1 MTGRWSIGERSRS
14 WYVLLA
20 FTFAMLIPLAPARA
34 ANEEAAAGVANA
46 FTTEEIADGFL
57 KTVFGGEGPT
67 GHDAESRLVHKF
79 TRPVRVYVESRSRF
93 VDRRAEVRAFVRRLD
108 RLVPNLTITN
118 VTRASRSNM
127 QVYLVDRGN
136 YRAVI
141 REVAPAG
148 TDTRFIET
156 NDCSALTGGDKPGVL
171 DHAVVFVVVNEG
183 MSRFRGCMV
192 EEITQSLG
200 PVNDDPSLPFSIYN
214 DTSDVEG
221 FGLFDWFILT
231 TLYDRRIKP
240 AMTQAEVTPLLP
252 PAIGDARKAVRRLVL
267 SGAIRPE

>member
-1 MTGRWSIGERSRS
+1 MTGRRSIVERRPPLA
-14 WYVLLA
+14 VLLA
-20 FTFAMLIPLAPARA
+20 LALAVLVPLAPARA
-34 ANEEAAAGVANA
+34 ADDEAAAGVANA
-46 FTTEEIADGFL
+46 FTTAEIADGFL

-79 TRPVRVYVESRSRF
+79 TRPVRVSVESRSRF

-156 NDCSALTGGDKPGVL
+156 NECSALTGGDKPGVL

-183 MSRFRGCMV
+183 ASRFRACMV

-214 DTSDVEG
+214 DESGVDG

-240 AMTQAEVTPLLP
+240 AMTKAEVTPLLP
-252 PAIGDARKAVRRLVL
+252 AAIGDARKAVRRLVL